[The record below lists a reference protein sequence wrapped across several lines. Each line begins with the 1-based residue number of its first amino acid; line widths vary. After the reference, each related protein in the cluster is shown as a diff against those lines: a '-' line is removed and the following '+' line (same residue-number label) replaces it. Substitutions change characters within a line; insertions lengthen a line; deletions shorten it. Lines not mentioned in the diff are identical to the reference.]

1 MACNLNNLSGISID
15 CGSRGGLK
23 NIWIA
28 PVSEVT
34 GITVSASTEGVEII
48 SSISMST
55 TNLFNLFSFRKG
67 NGSMTAEGNQND
79 KDGTFFV
86 NQTVTCQFNA
96 MNKFQRNEL
105 VKLSTTPCYVIA
117 QDNNDQVWFI
127 GYGSSAYGTATAQ
140 SGAERGDLNGYNL
153 TITAEC
159 NDYPL
164 PINKNLLAS
173 ICDSGD

>member
-23 NIWIA
+23 GIWIA
-28 PVSEVT
+28 PTAEVT
-34 GITVSASTEGVEII
+34 GITVSASTAGVEII
-48 SSISMST
+48 SLISMSP
-55 TNLFNLFSFRKG
+55 TNLFNFFSFRKG
-67 NGSMTAEGNQND
+67 NGSLTAEGNQND
-79 KDGTFFV
+79 QNGTFFV
-86 NQTVTCQFNA
+86 NQTVTCQFNS
-96 MNKFQRNEL
+96 MDKYKRNEL
-105 VKLSTTPCYVIA
+105 VKLSNTPCYVIV

-127 GYGSSAYGTATAQ
+127 GYGSAAYGTATAQ

-164 PINKNLLAS
+164 PVNKNLLAS